1 MQATTISPIAGRF
14 AWKEYR
20 TLRALWLAV
29 AVLGVVVQLISR
41 ALAAPAADVPSIM
54 LGMALGASIMYAV
67 GAAAILFSA
76 EHEEETYQFLSGLPL
91 RWLPMTVAKLGA
103 ATLSVLALAVV
114 LALVGWLIGR
124 GKWPSSPMAGELL
137 ALLGVGILE
146 ALALAALFSL

>member
-54 LGMALGASIMYAV
+54 LGMALGATILYAI
-67 GAAAILFSA
+67 GASSILFSV
-76 EHEEETYQFLSGLPL
+76 EHEEETHQFLSGLPA
-91 RWLPMTVAKLGA
+91 RWLP
-103 ATLSVLALAVV
+103 VLIA
-114 LALVGWLIGR
+114 
-124 GKWPSSPMAGELL
+124 
-137 ALLGVGILE
+137 
-146 ALALAALFSL
+146 